1 MLQFHLQLL
10 AHMVALIKNVSRGD
24 KTLIAVNSSL
34 SGKKRKHKTKTSNA
48 ERRERKV
55 SSLKAQLEAAETR
68 LSDIMGEVREANV
81 GVDTALKVLEAIR
94 SRATRVEREFDRN
107 NARLKTV
114 KVACRKSNSAA
125 NKSADAIWSDARA
138 RVPLAADVAPP

>member
-1 MLQFHLQLL
+1 MWE
-10 AHMVALIKNVSRGD
+10 
-24 KTLIAVNSSL
+24 IA
-34 SGKKRKHKTKTSNA
+34 KRKHKTKTSNA

>member
-1 MLQFHLQLL
+1 MPTGLSLWHLVEEELLPVRLEALHVQPLRL
-10 AHMVALIKNVSRGD
+10 AHLPARLQQ
-24 KTLIAVNSSL
+24 IAHVVL
-34 SGKKRKHKTKTSNA
+34 A
-48 ERRERKV
+48 RERCAV
-55 SSLKAQLEAAETR
+55 TLAMQ
-68 LSDIMGEVREANV
+68 
-81 GVDTALKVLEAIR
+81 
-94 SRATRVEREFDRN
+94 RATRVEREFDRN